1 MVEEIFNEMKRAYSM
16 GKMITSM
23 KDIFREASGDEEVGD
38 LSAYDL
44 RLVSVYFTD
53 LGDEEDKTEHQL
65 LQVRIRHMEDMEE
78 GQEEIVLVFNTY
90 GAHKPLE
97 DVDEDLRFAAKVIE
111 NYTEKFVGEF
121 PDAVLRWD
129 FMGDD
134 EEEEEEHYERFGK
147 TIEEEINDTDE
158 NSENNKD

>member
-1 MVEEIFNEMKRAYSM
+1 MVDIFNEMKRAYSM

-53 LGDEEDKTEHQL
+53 LGDEEDKTEHPL
-65 LQVRIRHMEDMEE
+65 LQVRIRHTDDMEE

-111 NYTEKFVGEF
+111 NYTERFCEDF

-134 EEEEEEHYERFGK
+134 EEVEEEYYERFGK
-147 TIEEEINDTDE
+147 TIEEEINDNGED
-158 NSENNKD
+158 NKD

>member
-1 MVEEIFNEMKRAYSM
+1 MVDDILKNLKNAYTL

-53 LGDEEDKTEHQL
+53 LGDEEDKDEHQL
-65 LQVRIRHMEDMEE
+65 LQVRIRHTDDMEE

-97 DVDEDLRFAAKVIE
+97 EVDEDLRFAAKIIE
-111 NYTEKFVGEF
+111 NYTQKFLEDF

-134 EEEEEEHYERFGK
+134 EEEEEEYYERFGK
-147 TIEEEINDTDE
+147 TIEEEINDTNE
-158 NSENNKD
+158 NKD